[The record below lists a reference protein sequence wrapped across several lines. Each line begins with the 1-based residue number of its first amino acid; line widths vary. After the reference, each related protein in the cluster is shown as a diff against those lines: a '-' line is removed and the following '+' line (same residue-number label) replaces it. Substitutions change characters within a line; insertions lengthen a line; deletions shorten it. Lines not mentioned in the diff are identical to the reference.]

1 MMHRIIRDHLEEIL
15 AGPGSAPEHPAAR
28 HLAECDE
35 CRDMVAAMR
44 EQAVVLRQGH
54 APVEAEAEAEPRPG
68 FYARVME
75 RIEAQSPGS
84 VWALFFDSMFGRRIA
99 LASLGLALLIGVY
112 VISSEQMPDPE
123 IAGVDSL
130 PRATLASDQVLDLP
144 QVFPDGVFS
153 GAAQPQMV
161 SGAPDQDAV
170 LVNLVT
176 YREQ

>member
-1 MMHRIIRDHLEEIL
+1 MHRIIRDHLEEIL
-15 AGPGSAPEHPAAR
+15 AGPGSAPEHPAAK
-28 HLAECDE
+28 HLVECE
-35 CRDMVAAMR
+35 GCRDLVAAMR

-54 APVEAEAEAEPRPG
+54 AVAEAEAEPRPG

-75 RIEAQSPGS
+75 RIEAQSPAS

-112 VISSEQMPDPE
+112 VISSEQMPDPQ
-123 IAGVDSL
+123 IAVVDSS
-130 PRATLASDQVLDLP
+130 PQATLVSDRVLDLP
-144 QVFPDGVFS
+144 QGFPGGVFY
-153 GAAQPQMV
+153 GDAQPQMV
-161 SGAPDQDAV
+161 AGAPDQDAV